1 MAVDLAEIAVLGGVE
16 LVVPFAL
23 VMFVTALRLLSCS
36 SKETSSRRTRVK
48 DVTLLINENV
58 LLDISGGD
66 FRLGIGQDRLK
77 RREGRMSPA

>member
-23 VMFVTALRLLSCS
+23 VTFVTALRLLSCL
-36 SKETSSRRTRVK
+36 SKETGSRRTRVK
-48 DVTLLINENV
+48 DATLLIDENA
-58 LLDISGGD
+58 LLDISRGD